1 MSSLRTPKPPTVK
14 ANGLQLRMRRQPTC
28 SFSLSFPT
36 PSSDIGGQL
45 DLALLA
51 HHPARFAR
59 SGVGSLLGRLEL
71 GHHLGH
77 RASRDLAVEL
87 LHLAVDHLDARLL
100 DSSSRI

>member
-1 MSSLRTPKPPTVK
+1 LRFSRTT
-14 ANGLQLRMRRQPTC
+14 RRA
-28 SFSLSFPT
+28 SRAAASAA
-36 PSSDIGGQL
+36 PSAASI
-45 DLALLA
+45 
-51 HHPARFAR
+51 
-59 SGVGSLLGRLEL
+59 EL

>member
-1 MSSLRTPKPPTVK
+1 V
-14 ANGLQLRMRRQPTC
+14 QLLLE
-28 SFSLSFPT
+28 LSHT
-36 PSSDIGGQL
+36 LVDIGGQL

-59 SGVGSLLGRLEL
+59 GGVGSLLGRLD
-71 GHHLGH
+71 
-77 RASRDLAVEL
+77 RARPSPRRRRVTAVEL